1 MTVYYAATSQIE
13 TVDYSLDAGVTILDY
28 FNTLFEVP
36 YPQPNL
42 GIFLIFFWGGGCG
55 GGGGGFSTIV
65 QNELFFRF
73 VNYYDLFQ
81 SFVFYYF
88 LTIYRVSKFPFGDE
102 KNSVLF

>member
-42 GIFLIFFWGGGCG
+42 GIFLIF
-55 GGGGGFSTIV
+55 
-65 QNELFFRF
+65 
-73 VNYYDLFQ
+73 
-81 SFVFYYF
+81 
-88 LTIYRVSKFPFGDE
+88 
-102 KNSVLF
+102 